1 VRAAIHWR
9 WKTSASSVTL
19 VHKGNIMKFTE
30 GAFRNWGYEL
40 AEREF
45 GDQVYTW
52 AQWERTPRKKKGED
66 AANAEQDAA
75 LKAGKLL
82 IKDVI
87 ADIVFQQTIT
97 RAASL
102 TCWRR

>member
-1 VRAAIHWR
+1 MR
-9 WKTSASSVTL
+9 S
-19 VHKGNIMKFTE
+19 
-30 GAFRNWGYEL
+30 

-45 GDQVYTW
+45 GDRVYTW
-52 AQWERTPRKKKGED
+52 AEWERTKAEQGEP

-75 LKAGKLL
+75 LAAGKLL

-97 RAASL
+97 RARSFDVLATMNLNGDYLSDAL
-102 TCWRR
+102 AAQVGGIGIAPWWQHQLRFRPCAV